1 MLGKKTYVAA
11 GLCMVALAGNIAWAA
26 EEEKPKRV
34 IKGNSTPE
42 YLVLPQPVDNFR
54 DAFVKGMYYGRLRS
68 NLFYYYYDEENE
80 GAKQKDNRSFG
91 LGGSLIYKTA
101 PLNGFSATAGLYTS
115 QNPIEGINMDK
126 EDAVKFAKSG
136 KDAFSREK
144 LYDDGD
150 YDGHWGM
157 TTLAEAFLEYQDFG
171 FDVKF
176 GRQIYESFLTNSN
189 DSKMIP
195 NTFEGLSVGNT
206 SIPATTVSA
215 AYLTKQK
222 LRDHEEFHDVI
233 AYGTSLEIWDGND
246 DSGAH
251 KGLTKTKLNEEDI
264 DSELLV
270 LGLTNK
276 GIKDLT
282 LDAAATVVPDLFWSG
297 MIEANYQI
305 SLAEGWS
312 LTPGLRYMQ
321 QFDDGAGKIGGAAL
335 SGTLANHAG
344 EYKGYEDADSVDGS
358 MWGGRL
364 VLKKGAGSLSAA
376 YTSIADEA
384 DLIAPWR
391 GFPTGGYT
399 RDIAQVNWEA
409 NTDSW
414 MVKYD
419 YDFDKAGLVWGLKA
433 SLDYVIMNYDE
444 IKEEL
449 GGFTKTDARQ
459 IHLDLWQ
466 DIPHAPG
473 LRAVVRIAQYS
484 ADDRKHASY
493 YGVDP
498 SYWEWRFGLD
508 YLF

>member
-42 YLVLPQPVDNFR
+42 YLVLPQAVDNFR

-444 IKEEL
+444 TKEVL

-484 ADDRKHASY
+484 ADDRKNASY